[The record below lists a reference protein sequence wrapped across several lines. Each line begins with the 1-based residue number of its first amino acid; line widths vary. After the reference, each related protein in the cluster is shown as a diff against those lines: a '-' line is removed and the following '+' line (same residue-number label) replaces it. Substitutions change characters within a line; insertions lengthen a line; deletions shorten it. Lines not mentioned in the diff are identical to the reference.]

1 MQQKGLGSLVTG
13 DSFPLSFAV
22 WKQISC
28 LASFVG
34 SCTGTCST
42 GRAFPLKNLHVQ
54 VFGGHWTEKQFG
66 TVGENTTSPHCKLCF
81 RLLVLGMI
89 SFLLCLLL

>member
-1 MQQKGLGSLVTG
+1 MQQNGLGSLVTG

-22 WKQISC
+22 WQQING

-34 SCTGTCST
+34 SCTGTCNA

-54 VFGGHWTEKQFG
+54 VFRGHWTEKQFG
-66 TVGENTTSPHCKLCF
+66 TVGENITSPHCKLCF
-81 RLLVLGMI
+81 SLLGLGMI
-89 SFLLCLLL
+89 SFLLCLL